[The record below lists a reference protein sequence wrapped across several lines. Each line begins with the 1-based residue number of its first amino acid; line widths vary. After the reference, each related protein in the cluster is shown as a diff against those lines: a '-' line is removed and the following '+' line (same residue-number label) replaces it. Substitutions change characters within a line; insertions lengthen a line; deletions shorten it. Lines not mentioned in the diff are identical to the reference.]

1 MSCGLHNSVL
11 NLCQRCKSVP
21 MRVVV
26 KVGTSSL
33 TDVEGRIRLDVIT
46 SVARQLAAVRSA
58 GHEVLLVTSGAVAS
72 GVAGLGLSERPQD
85 VLSLQALSAVGQ
97 PQLMAAYNQA
107 LAEYSLVAAQV
118 LLVPHDFVD
127 RQQYLH
133 ARNTIGRLL
142 ELGCIPVVNE
152 NDAIANNE
160 IRYGDNDHLASLLS
174 HLVSADM
181 LVLLTDTAGLYTADP
196 RTNPDATVIPV
207 VAADDPLLA
216 VSTSGAGT
224 ERGSGGMASKLAAA
238 RIASWS
244 GVTAVIAAASADDAV
259 INAIDGKEVG
269 TRFLP
274 HDRNLSARKLWIAF
288 AAEVEGTVVLDD
300 GARDAIVSRGTSLLP
315 AGVTAVHGT
324 FDVGATLEVV
334 DSAGVVIARGMSAMS
349 SSQAVSCMG
358 KRTADLADMSVVEV
372 MHRDDLVVL
381 A

>member
-1 MSCGLHNSVL
+1 
-11 NLCQRCKSVP
+11 

-26 KVGTSSL
+26 KVGSSSL
-33 TDVEGRIRLDVIT
+33 TDDEGRIRLEVIA
-46 SVARQLAAVRSA
+46 SVARQLAAARQA

-72 GVAGLGLSERPQD
+72 GVAGLGLSERPHD

-107 LAEYSLVAAQV
+107 LAEHSLVAAQV

-133 ARNTIGRLL
+133 ARNTLGRLL

-181 LVLLTDTAGLYTADP
+181 LVLLTDIAGLYTADP
-196 RTNPDATVIPV
+196 RSHPDATVVPV

-259 INAIDGKEVG
+259 MNAINGADIG

-274 HDRNLSARKLWIAF
+274 HDRHLSARKLWIAF
-288 AAEVEGTVVLDD
+288 AAEVEGAIVVDN
-300 GARDAIVSRGTSLLP
+300 GARDALVSRGTSLLP
-315 AGVTAVHGT
+315 AGVTSVRGS
-324 FDVGATLEVV
+324 FDVGATVEVL
-334 DSAGVVIARGMSAMS
+334 SANGTIIARGMAAMS
-349 SSQAVSCMG
+349 STQTEMCAG
-358 KRTADLADMSVVEV
+358 QRTADLADMSVVEV
-372 MHRDDLVVL
+372 IHRDDLVVL

>member
-1 MSCGLHNSVL
+1 
-11 NLCQRCKSVP
+11 

-26 KVGTSSL
+26 KVGSSSL
-33 TDVEGRIRLDVIT
+33 TNDEGRIRLEVIS
-46 SVARQLAAVRSA
+46 SVAAQLAAARQA

-72 GVAGLGLSERPQD
+72 GVAGLGLSERPGD

-107 LAEYSLVAAQV
+107 LAQHSLVAAQV

-133 ARNTIGRLL
+133 ARNTLSRLL

-196 RTNPDATVIPV
+196 RTHPDATVIPV
-207 VAADDPLLA
+207 VASDDPLLA
-216 VSTSGAGT
+216 VSTTGAGT
-224 ERGSGGMASKLAAA
+224 DRGSGGMASKLAAA

-244 GVTAVIAAASADDAV
+244 GVTAVIAAAAEENAVMDA
-259 INAIDGKEVG
+259 INAKEVG

-288 AAEVEGTVVLDD
+288 AAEVEGSVVVDN
-300 GARDAIVSRGTSLLP
+300 GARDAVVTRGTSLLP
-315 AGVTAVHGT
+315 AGVTAVNGS
-324 FDVGATLEVV
+324 FDVGATIEVL
-334 DSAGVVIARGMSAMS
+334 DISGAVIARGMSAMS
-349 SSQAVSCMG
+349 SAQATACQG

-372 MHRDDLVVL
+372 VHRDDLVVL
-381 A
+381 V

>member
-1 MSCGLHNSVL
+1 
-11 NLCQRCKSVP
+11 

-46 SVARQLAAVRSA
+46 SVARQLAAARAA

-196 RTNPDATVIPV
+196 RTNPDATVISV

-259 INAIDGKEVG
+259 INAINGKEVG

-300 GARDAIVSRGTSLLP
+300 GARDAIVTRGTSLLP
-315 AGVTAVHGT
+315 AGVTAVHGS
-324 FDVGATLEVV
+324 FDVGATLAVV
-334 DSAGVVIARGMSAMS
+334 DSSGALIARGMSAMS
-349 SSQAVSCMG
+349 SSQALACMG
-358 KRTADLADMSVVEV
+358 KRTADLVDMSVVEV

>member
-1 MSCGLHNSVL
+1 
-11 NLCQRCKSVP
+11 

-26 KVGTSSL
+26 KVGSSSL
-33 TDVEGRIRLDVIT
+33 TDDEGRIRLEVIS
-46 SVARQLAAVRSA
+46 SVARQLAAAREA

-72 GVAGLGLSERPQD
+72 GIAGLGLSERPSD

-107 LAEYSLVAAQV
+107 LAMHSLVAAQV

-133 ARNTIGRLL
+133 ARNTLTRLL

-196 RTNPDATVIPV
+196 RNNPDATVISV
-207 VAADDPLLA
+207 VASDDPLLA
-216 VSTSGAGT
+216 VSTTGAGT

-244 GVTAVIAAASADDAV
+244 GVTAVIAAASAENAVMDA
-259 INAIDGKEVG
+259 INGAEVG

-288 AAEVEGTVVLDD
+288 AAEVEGSVVVDD
-300 GARDAIVSRGTSLLP
+300 GARNAIVSRGTSLLP
-315 AGVTAVHGT
+315 AGVTAVNGT
-324 FDVGATLEVV
+324 FDVGATVEVV
-334 DSAGVVIARGMSAMS
+334 DGAGTVIARGMSAMS
-349 SSQAVSCMG
+349 STQASTCLG
-358 KRTADLADMSVVEV
+358 QRTADLGDMSVVEV
-372 MHRDDLVVL
+372 IHRDDLVVL

>member
-1 MSCGLHNSVL
+1 
-11 NLCQRCKSVP
+11 

-26 KVGTSSL
+26 KVGSSSL
-33 TDVEGRIRLDVIT
+33 TDDEGRIRLEVIS
-46 SVARQLAAVRSA
+46 SVARQLSAAREA

-72 GVAGLGLSERPQD
+72 GIAGLGLSERPSD

-107 LAEYSLVAAQV
+107 LAQHSLVAAQV

-133 ARNTIGRLL
+133 ARNTLTRLL

-196 RTNPDATVIPV
+196 RSNPEATVISV
-207 VAADDPLLA
+207 VSSDDPLLA
-216 VSTSGAGT
+216 VSTTGAGT
-224 ERGSGGMASKLAAA
+224 DRGSGGMASKLASA

-244 GVTAVIAAASADDAV
+244 GVTAVIAAASAENAVMDA
-259 INAIDGKEVG
+259 INGEEIG

-288 AAEVEGTVVLDD
+288 AAEVEGSVVVDD
-300 GARDAIVSRGTSLLP
+300 GARDAVVSRGTSLLP
-315 AGVTAVHGT
+315 AGVLTVNGS
-324 FDVGATLEVV
+324 FDVGATIEVL
-334 DSAGVVIARGMSAMS
+334 DSSGVVIARGMSAMS
-349 SSQAVSCMG
+349 STQALACLG
-358 KRTADLADMSVVEV
+358 KRTADLGDMSVVEV
-372 MHRDDLVVL
+372 VHRDDLVVL

>member
-1 MSCGLHNSVL
+1 
-11 NLCQRCKSVP
+11 

-26 KVGTSSL
+26 KVGSSSL
-33 TDVEGRIRLDVIT
+33 TDDEGRIRLEVIS
-46 SVARQLAAVRSA
+46 SVARQLATARQA

-72 GVAGLGLSERPQD
+72 GVAGLRLTERPSD

-97 PQLMAAYNQA
+97 PQLMAAYNAA
-107 LAEYSLVAAQV
+107 LAEHSLVAAQV

-133 ARNTIGRLL
+133 ARDTLGRLL

-181 LVLLTDTAGLYTADP
+181 LVLLTDTAGLFTADP
-196 RTNPDATVIPV
+196 RTNPDATVVPI

-244 GVTAVIAAASADDAV
+244 GVTAVIAAAASDDAV
-259 INAIDGKEVG
+259 MNALNGVDVG

-288 AAEVEGTVVLDD
+288 AAEVEGTVIVDN
-300 GARDAIVSRGTSLLP
+300 GARDAVIARGTSLLP
-315 AGVTAVHGT
+315 AGVTEVRGT
-324 FDVGATLEVV
+324 FDVGATVEVV
-334 DSAGVVIARGMSAMS
+334 DSLGVVIARGMSAMS
-349 SSQAVSCMG
+349 STQAQASAG

-372 MHRDDLVVL
+372 VHRDDLVVL

>member
-1 MSCGLHNSVL
+1 
-11 NLCQRCKSVP
+11 

-33 TDVEGRIRLDVIT
+33 TDDEGRIRLEVIS
-46 SVARQLAAVRSA
+46 SVARQLAAARTA

-72 GVAGLGLSERPQD
+72 GVAGLGLSERPSD

-97 PQLMAAYNQA
+97 PQLMAAYNAA
-107 LAEYSLVAAQV
+107 LAEHSLVAAQV

-133 ARNTIGRLL
+133 ARDTLGRLL

-181 LVLLTDTAGLYTADP
+181 LVLLTDTAGLFTADP
-196 RTNPDATVIPV
+196 RSNPDATVISV

-244 GVTAVIAAASADDAV
+244 GVTAVIAAAVSENPV
-259 INAIDGKEVG
+259 MNAINGAEVG

-288 AAEVEGTVVLDD
+288 AAEVEGTVVVDE

-315 AGVTAVHGT
+315 AGVTDVRGS
-324 FDVGATLEVV
+324 FDVGATIEVV
-334 DSAGVVIARGMSAMS
+334 DSSGVVIARGMSAMS
-349 SSQAVSCMG
+349 SVQAGTCAG

-372 MHRDDLVVL
+372 VHRDDLVVL